1 MLNRDSEFL
10 IYAFG
15 MAVCFGLAGDAATN
29 GGQLTW
35 RWPLLSMLFLA
46 GFWYSYTG
54 GKIK

>member
-1 MLNRDSEFL
+1 MINPNNEFL

-15 MAVCFGLAGDAATN
+15 LAVCFGLAGDTATN

-35 RWPLLSMLFLA
+35 RWPFLSMLFLA